1 MTADRDAI
9 SEVTAANER
18 FYRAF
23 ESLNVEQMARVWVL
37 DDTAQVIHPGWRIKV
52 GWDEVRDSWAAI
64 FANTRYMEFHL
75 TDVHVLV
82 SGPWARVTCVEN
94 LRSVAGGQ
102 ENMGQVQATNLFHPN
117 GRRLVDGPSSWVA
130 YFHGLIRAQDRSRTL
145 IGHRP

>member
-1 MTADRDAI
+1 MTADRDSI

-23 ESLNVEQMARVWVL
+23 ESLNVEQMARVWVQ
-37 DDTAQVIHPGWRIKV
+37 DDTAQVIHPGWSIKL

-102 ENMGQVQATNLFHPN
+102 ENMGQVQATNLLTLTGNEWLMVHH
-117 GRRLVDGPSSWVA
+117 
-130 YFHGLIRAQDRSRTL
+130 HGSPIFT
-145 IGHRP
+145 G

>member
-23 ESLNVEQMARVWVL
+23 ESLNVEQMAGVWVQ
-37 DDTAQVIHPGWRIKV
+37 DDTAQVIHPGWRIKL

-94 LRSVAGGQ
+94 LRSVAGA
-102 ENMGQVQATNLFHPN
+102 V
-117 GRRLVDGPSSWVA
+117 RRIWA
-130 YFHGLIRAQDRSRTL
+130 RSRPPTSS
-145 IGHRP
+145 R